1 MTRTRVRPAPS
12 ARAVGLALA
21 LGALISACA
30 TLIPVTEEFQ
40 PSDLD
45 QAAGARWAAHV
56 ARVLA
61 LDPLVMSARVAVQ
74 DAQQGGT
81 FKVRWQERAGRLTL
95 SIKPPIGGGRF
106 LLREYPGGVELTT
119 SEGQVVSSQSADALV
134 SEYLSLTL
142 PVEGARYWVR
152 GLPDPRQPA
161 TQIERT
167 EDGLLADFAQGRW
180 RVSILSYADVDGTP
194 LPQRLFLSR
203 DEVKVRIAVSQ
214 WETSL

>member
-1 MTRTRVRPAPS
+1 MTR
-12 ARAVGLALA
+12 ARGRFALRTWAAGLG
-21 LGALISACA
+21 LGVLLTGCA
-30 TLIPVTEEFQ
+30 TLAPVTGEL
-40 PSDLD
+40 PTADAD
-45 QAAGARWAAHV
+45 QAARARWTAHV

-74 DAQQGGT
+74 DAEQGGT

-95 SIKPPIGGGRF
+95 AIQPPIGGGRY

-119 SEGQVVSSQSADALV
+119 SEGQVVSSQSADALM

-167 EDGLLADFAQGRW
+167 EEGLLADFAQGRW
-180 RVSILSYADVDGTP
+180 RVSILGYADVDGTP